1 MKKSEGTWKYL
12 VRSTKQMF
20 KDITSGDKEKF
31 KRQFANLL
39 TISRGILA
47 PILIIISLIIDSL
60 TMSFI
65 VILVSAL
72 TDCFDGW
79 YARHFNY
86 VSEFGALID
95 TICDKIFILCVILPV
110 LTTNYIVFSII
121 LSLELLIS
129 IINCYFHMKGKK
141 TSSRISGKIK
151 TIILDTTLVLCY
163 LNFLFNIPSL
173 IINIF
178 LTITIIS
185 QVIASINYVVVL
197 SKQ

>member
-1 MKKSEGTWKYL
+1 MKKSEGTWEFL
-12 VRSTKQMF
+12 VRNTKQMF

-39 TISRGILA
+39 TMSRGILA
-47 PILIIISLIIDSL
+47 PLLIVISVTIHSL

-79 YARHFNY
+79 YARHYNY
-86 VSEFGALID
+86 VSEYGALLD

-110 LTTNYIVFSII
+110 LSTNYIVFAII
-121 LSLELLIS
+121 LFLELLIS
-129 IINCYFHMKGKK
+129 IINCYFNMKGKK
-141 TSSRISGKIK
+141 TISRISGKIK
-151 TIILDTTLVLCY
+151 TIILDTSLVLCY
-163 LNFLFNIPSL
+163 LNFLFNIPSI

-178 LTITIIS
+178 LIITIIS

-197 SKQ
+197 SKK